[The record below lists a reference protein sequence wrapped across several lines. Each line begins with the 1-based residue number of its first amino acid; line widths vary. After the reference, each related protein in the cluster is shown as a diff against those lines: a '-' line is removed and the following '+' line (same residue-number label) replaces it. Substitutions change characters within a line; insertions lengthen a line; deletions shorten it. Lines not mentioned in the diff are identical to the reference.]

1 MENILLGVNGTLM
14 RGLELNGNLL
24 AIGAEFVRETRTAPI
39 YRLWTI
45 HDKYPAMLRDPEK
58 GAAIKLEI
66 WLVSPEGLTTLL
78 DKEPPGLC
86 LGKIELE
93 DGSSVLGILGEPYIS
108 AGQKE
113 ITSFGGWQ
121 NFLISGKEKRKV

>member
-1 MENILLGVNGTLM
+1 MENILLAVNGTLM

-24 AIGAEFVRETRTAPI
+24 AVGAEFVHETRTAPF

-45 HDKYPAMLRDPEK
+45 DDRYPAMLRDPDK
-58 GAAIKLEI
+58 GATIQVEL
-66 WLVSPEGLTTLL
+66 WRVSPEGLTILL

-93 DGSSVLGILGEPYIS
+93 NGSSVFGILGEQYICV
-108 AGQKE
+108 GQKE
-113 ITSFGGWQ
+113 ITGFGGWL
-121 NFLISGKEKRKV
+121 NYKKSIM